1 MLACAVFVLIK
12 AINWEKIYDRLHINA
27 GTVAKIS
34 SYSLGIY
41 LTHRI
46 IMYYELKVLGIF
58 GITNSSVIW
67 RTLFIFV
74 TYMIAMLFV
83 ALLKKIPLVEKIV
96 P

>member
-12 AINWEKIYDRLHINA
+12 AINWEKIYERLHINA

-46 IMYYELKVLGIF
+46 IMYYELKVLGLF
-58 GITNSSVIW
+58 DITNSSVIW

-74 TYMIAMLFV
+74 TYLVAMFFV
-83 ALLKKIPLVEKIV
+83 ALLKKIPLVERIV